1 MKGYSRDIE
10 SNKNSKDPILAN
22 LALVVLIAKREFNHC
37 DLPFDDLIQEGNIGL
52 MKAAQ
57 HYDPD
62 KGLFSTYAGQAIR
75 NAMLS
80 ALNAEKRSQR
90 QNEAV
95 EKRVEKMAED
105 IFPEPDK
112 RAIEWARAKIAEL
125 DETEKKYM
133 VLKYGMNDG
142 LERNAREIGA
152 IFDVPAGQVRY
163 RLRRI
168 RRGWKEAERLMREVR
183 MEMGGSMPGIPKSD
197 SFGLL

>member
-1 MKGYSRDIE
+1 MSYSCDIE
-10 SNKNSKDPILAN
+10 SHKNSKDPVLAN
-22 LALVVLIAKREFNHC
+22 LALVVFIAKREFHHC
-37 DLPFDDLIQEGNIGL
+37 GLPFDDLIQEGNIGL
-52 MKAAQ
+52 MRAVQ
-57 HYDPD
+57 HYDSA
-62 KGLFSTYAGQAIR
+62 KGRFSTYAGTAIR
-75 NAMLS
+75 NAMFSVLS
-80 ALNAEKRSQR
+80 AEKRSQK
-90 QNEAV
+90 QNKAV

-105 IFPEPDK
+105 IFPESDE

-133 VLKYGMNDG
+133 ALTYGMNDG

-168 RRGWKEAERLMREVR
+168 RRGWKEAERLMQDLRVEV
-183 MEMGGSMPGIPKSD
+183 GGSVLGAPEGD